1 MKNTDPKQK
10 EEPKNL
16 RVTRE
21 GLRKPKETTNDSGAS
36 LAEQGW
42 PPAWSVS
49 FSDMTT
55 LLMCFFILWYSLT
68 VMKYPPELL
77 AIKTTKIL
85 FPEFKN
91 KEEMK
96 AFFNAMR
103 EKETMKEKET
113 PEKEVKEEIVL
124 TPAKEKYIMMANEL
138 RKLIGALEGYL
149 EEEGISDQVS
159 ITLSPDEIV
168 ITPLNTVLFSKAS
181 VNLRPESSKLL
192 DAIVTILK
200 VSKGQVYIEGHTDDT
215 PIGPF
220 TQYRFSSNWELSSAR
235 ATAVAKHLIE
245 HGMAPQRLRVS
256 GYGPSKPL
264 FPNTTRE
271 NRAKNRRVEFRI
283 LIEKTQ
289 GT

>member
-1 MKNTDPKQK
+1 MKSTDPKQK
-10 EEPKNL
+10 EQPQNL

-21 GLRKPKETTNDSGAS
+21 GLRKPKETSEAGAS

-77 AIKTTKIL
+77 AIKTTKTL
-85 FPEFKN
+85 FPEFKS

-96 AFFNAMR
+96 KFFNAM
-103 EKETMKEKET
+103 KEKT
-113 PEKEVKEEIVL
+113 ITEKKEMKEEIVM
-124 TPAKEKYIMMANEL
+124 TPAKEKYIMMMNEL

-159 ITLSPDEIV
+159 ITLTPDEIV

-181 VNLRPESSKLL
+181 INLRPESSKLL
-192 DAIVTILK
+192 DAIITILK
-200 VSKGQVYIEGHTDDT
+200 VLKGQVYIEGHTDDT
-215 PIGPF
+215 AIGPF
-220 TQYRFSSNWELSSAR
+220 TQNRFNSNWELSAAR
-235 ATAVAKHLIE
+235 ATTVAKYLIK
-245 HGMAPQRLRVS
+245 HSIAPQQLRVC

-264 FPNTTRE
+264 VPNTSRE
-271 NRAKNRRVEFRI
+271 NRAKNRRVEFRV